1 MTNFIVIEKDS
12 LEKSIVNSNQITLTE
27 ASIVHTKMHRDDVEE
42 FIRDGN
48 NLLLKLKNGEV
59 IVIENFFTAY
69 DEVISDLVFEED
81 GCVLYWFDGVSDF
94 KGIPGLEVLLPEAG
108 SQLASLLP
116 WLAGLG
122 AVGGIIAATHNDD
135 DNSPSKPNGVN
146 SIQVSSDGLITGNT
160 ENIPNGS
167 KVNVTITGKDKDG
180 NLISQEIETTINP
193 DGSYTIEVPND
204 FADGDLKVESEVVDQ
219 NGNIVKAEDG
229 LVKTDHDNDPSTPEQ
244 GGLDRV
250 DGLITVDIDPATNKL
265 TGTTTDVPAGSPV
278 TITVT
283 GTDSQGN
290 PVTEQVQATVQ
301 ADGTYTADLPATI
314 NPNAPIEAEAKATDN
329 NGKPVTDTDN
339 SAGVADGSITVDIAD
354 SGTGLISGTTVDVAA
369 NSNVVLTIKGKD
381 ATGADVE
388 ITRTVQTDADGK
400 YSYQLVAGDG
410 IADGSSVD
418 VQAVTKGLNGKD
430 VSATDTL
437 AAQGDN
443 DNDPTT
449 PADPGLDLVAG
460 AITVD
465 IDPAM
470 NKLTGTTT
478 DVPAGSPVTITV
490 TGTDSQGNPVTE
502 QVQATVQADGTYTA
516 DLPATINPNAPIE
529 AEAKATDNNGK
540 PVTDTDNSAGV
551 ADGSITVDIADSG
564 TGLISGTTV
573 DVAANSNVVLTIK
586 GKDATGADVEITRT
600 VQTDADGKYSYQ
612 LVAGDGIAD
621 GSSVDV
627 QAVTKG
633 LNGKDVSATD
643 TLAAQGDNDNDPTT
657 PADPG
662 LDLVAGAIT
671 VDIDPATN
679 KLTGT
684 TTDVPAGSPVTI
696 TVTGTDSQG
705 NPVTEQVQATV
716 QADGTYTADLPA
728 TINPNAPIEA
738 EAKATDNNGKPVT
751 DTDNSAGVADGSITV
766 DIADS
771 GTGLI
776 SGTTVDVAANSNV
789 VLTIKGKD
797 ATGAD
802 VEITRT
808 VQTDADGKYSYQL
821 VAGDGIADG
830 SSVDVQAVTKGL
842 NGKDVS
848 ATDTLAAQGDNDND
862 PTTPADPGLDLVAG
876 AITVDID
883 PATNKLTGTTT
894 DVPAGSP
901 VTITV
906 TGTDSQGNP
915 VTEQVQAT
923 VQADGTYTADLPAT
937 INPNAPIE
945 AEAKATDNNGKP
957 VTDTDNSAGVADGSI
972 TVDIADSGT
981 GLISGTTVDVAANSN
996 VVLTIKGKDATGAD
1010 VEITRTVQTDADGKY
1025 SYQLVAGDGIAD
1037 GSSVDVQAV
1046 TKGLN
1051 GKDVSATDTLA
1062 AQGDNDNDPTTPAD
1076 PGLDLVAGAITVDI
1090 DPATNKLTGT
1100 TTDVPAGSPVTI
1112 TVTGTDSQGNP
1123 VTEQVQATVQADG
1136 TYTADLPATINPNAP
1151 IEAEAKAT
1159 DNNGKPV
1166 TDTDNSAGVADGSIT
1181 VDIADSGTG
1190 LISGTTVDVAANSNV
1205 VLTIKG
1211 KDATGAD
1218 VEITRTVQTDADGK
1232 YSYQLVAGDG
1242 IADGSSVD
1250 VQAVTKGLNG
1260 KDVSATDTLA
1270 AQGDND
1276 NDPTTP
1282 ADPGLDLVAGAITVD
1297 IDPATNKLTG
1307 TTTDV
1312 PAGSPV
1318 TITVTGTDSQGNPVT
1333 EQVQATVQA
1342 DGTYTADLPATI
1354 NPNAPIEAEAKAT
1367 DNNGKPVT
1375 DTDNSAGVADGS
1387 ITVDIADSGTGLI
1400 SGTTVDVAANS
1411 NVVLTIKGKDATGA
1425 DVEITR
1431 TVQTDADGKY
1441 SYQLV
1446 AGDGIAD
1453 GSSVDV
1459 QAVTKGLNGKDV
1471 SATDTLAAQGDND
1484 NDPTTPADPGLDLV
1498 AGAITVD
1505 IDPATNKLTGTTTD
1519 VPAGS
1524 PVTITVTGTD
1534 SQGNPVTEQVQATVQ
1549 ADGTYT
1555 ADLPATINPNA
1566 PIEAEAKATDNNG
1579 KPVTD
1584 TDNSAGVADGSITVD
1599 IADSGTGLISGTTVD
1614 VAANSN
1620 VVLTIKGKD
1629 ATGADVEITRTVQTD
1644 ADGKYSYQLVAG
1656 DGIADGSSVDVQAVT
1671 KGLNGKDV
1679 SATDT
1684 LAAQGD
1690 NDNDPTTPADPGLDL
1705 VAGAITV
1712 DIDPAT
1718 NKLTGTT
1725 TDVPAGSPV
1734 TITVTGTD
1742 SQGNPVTEQ
1751 VQATVQADGTYT
1763 ADLPATINPNAPI
1776 EAEAKATDN
1785 NGKPVTDTDNSAG
1798 VADGS
1803 ITVDIADSGTGLISG
1818 TTVDVAANSNVVL
1831 TIKGKDATGADVEIT
1846 RTVQTDADGKYSYQL
1861 VAGDGIADGSSVDVQ
1876 AVTKGLN
1883 GKDVSATDT
1892 LAAQGDNDND
1902 PTTPADPG
1910 LDLVAGAITVDIDP
1924 AMNKLTGTTT
1934 DVPAGSP
1941 VTITVT
1947 GTDSQGNPVTE
1958 QVQATVQADGTYTAD
1973 LPATINPNAPIE
1985 AEAKATDNNGK
1996 PVTDTDNSA
2005 GVADG
2010 SITVDIADSG
2020 TGLISG
2026 TTVDVAANSNVV
2038 LTIKGKD
2045 ATGADVEIT
2054 RTVQTDADGKYS
2066 YQLVAGDGIA
2076 DGSSVDVQA
2085 VTKGLNGK
2093 DVSATD
2099 TLAAQ
2104 GDNDNDPTTPAD
2116 PGLDLVA
2123 GAITVDIDPATN
2135 KLTGTTTDVPAGS
2148 PVTITVTGTDSQGNP
2163 VTEQVQAT
2171 VQADGTYT
2179 ADLPATI
2186 NPNAPIEA
2194 EAKATDNNGKPVT
2207 DTDNSAGVADGSIT
2221 VDIADSGTGLI
2232 SGTTVD
2238 VAANSNVVLTIKGKD
2253 ATGADVEITRT
2264 VQTDADGKYSYQLVA
2279 GDGIADGSSV
2289 DVQAVTKGLNGKD
2302 VSATDT
2308 LAAQGDNDNDPTTP
2322 ADPGLDLVAG
2332 AITVD
2337 IDPATNKLT
2346 GTTTDVPAGS
2356 PVTITVT
2363 GTDSQGNPVTEQVQ
2377 ATVQAD
2383 GTYTA
2388 DLPATINPNAPIE
2401 AEAKATDNNGKPVT
2415 DTDNSAGVADGS
2427 ITVDIADSGT
2437 GLISG
2442 TTVDVAANSNVV
2454 LTIKGKDA
2462 TGADVEI
2469 TRTVQTDADGKY
2481 SYQLV
2486 AGDGIADGSSVDVQA
2501 VTKGLNGKD
2510 VSATD
2515 TLAAQ
2520 GDNDNDPTTPADP
2533 GLDLVAGAITVDI
2546 DPATNKLTGTTTDV
2560 PAGSPVTITVTGT
2573 DSQGNPVTEQVQATV
2588 QADGTYT
2595 ADLPATINPN
2605 APIEAE
2611 AKATDNNGKP
2621 VTDTDNSAGVADGS
2635 ITVDIADSGTGLI
2648 SGTTVDVA
2656 ANSNVVLT
2664 IKGKDATGA
2673 DVEITRTVQT
2683 DADGK
2688 YSYQLVAGDGI
2699 ADGSSVD
2706 VQAVT
2711 KGLNGKDVSAT
2722 DTLAAQ
2728 GDNDNDPTTPADPGL
2743 DLVAGAIT
2751 VDIDPATNKLT
2762 GTTTD
2767 VPAGSPVTITV
2778 TGTDSQGNPV
2788 TEQVQATVQA
2798 DGTYTADLPATINP
2812 NAPIEAE
2819 AKATDNNGK
2828 PVTDTDNSAGVAD
2841 GSITVD
2847 IADSGTGLI
2856 SGTTVDVAANSNVVL
2871 TIKGKDATGA
2881 DVEITR
2887 TVQTDADGKYSY
2899 QLVAGDGIADGSSVD
2914 VQAVTKGLNGKDV
2927 SATDT
2932 LAAQGDNDNDPT
2944 TPADPGLDLVAGA
2957 ITVDIDPNGH
2967 ISGTTTDVA
2976 PNTEVVLTI
2985 TGYNENGEPIQIQR
2999 PVQTDADGHY
3009 QYDLTPTDGIIP
3021 ASDGSQISV
3030 VAETNDRNGHVL
3042 NAQDS
3047 EIVEP
3052 VVKGDSSTGVTN
3064 GGDSV
3069 TGTSG
3074 DDLLAGDVGGLKTNF
3089 VAGQDYNI
3097 SIVLDLSG
3105 SMLYAMNGTGNPP
3118 AGESRLAIAIKGLKA
3133 FIQQMVDHDG
3143 VINLQIASFSANGSV
3158 GNGYNQVFLNVS
3170 KDNINEIFTYLD
3182 SLKAGGGTY
3191 PEQGFNK
3198 AVDWFDDISTAD
3210 FENQT
3215 YYLTDGE
3222 PNSSQSTLD
3231 NAFAPLAEQSKVFAV
3246 GVSSSISDATVS
3258 RYDNTDVNGNK
3269 LPGDWSGTNH
3279 GEAKAIA
3286 DADKLIAYL
3295 IGGSE
3300 NFTPADVGGDT
3311 VKGGAGDDI
3320 LFGDAI
3326 NTDQLTWTG
3335 YDPLQYPKYSGYSKL
3350 IAYLK
3355 AEVTSGAE
3363 PSQQDIYDYIK
3374 ENFRDFIAADAADPA
3389 TKGGNDTIYGGAGND
3404 IIIAGAGNDVI
3415 YGGSGNDIISTGR
3428 GDDTIIYDLLNAADA
3443 TGGNGTDTWVDYEA
3457 NDKIEFGSDFFEG
3470 LLADKSNLGDYI
3482 TVVDDGNGNATV
3494 QVDRDGSAGTH
3505 NMSDLLIIEN
3515 QAGLTL
3521 QDLLNNNQIIIG

>member
-301 ADGTYTADLPATI
+301 P
-314 NPNAPIEAEAKATDN
+314 
-329 NGKPVTDTDN
+329 
-339 SAGVADGSITVDIAD
+339 
-354 SGTGLISGTTVDVAA
+354 
-369 NSNVVLTIKGKD
+369 
-381 ATGADVE
+381 
-388 ITRTVQTDADGK
+388 
-400 YSYQLVAGDG
+400 
-410 IADGSSVD
+410 
-418 VQAVTKGLNGKD
+418 
-430 VSATDTL
+430 
-437 AAQGDN
+437 
-443 DNDPTT
+443 
-449 PADPGLDLVAG
+449 
-460 AITVD
+460 
-465 IDPAM
+465 
-470 NKLTGTTT
+470 
-478 DVPAGSPVTITV
+478 
-490 TGTDSQGNPVTE
+490 
-502 QVQATVQADGTYTA
+502 DGTYTA

-716 QADGTYTADLPA
+716 QPDGTYTADLPA

-923 VQADGTYTADLPAT
+923 VQPDGTYTADLPAT

-1123 VTEQVQATVQADG
+1123 VTEQVQATVQPDG

-1333 EQVQATVQA
+1333 EQVQATVQP

-1549 ADGTYT
+1549 PDGTYT

-1751 VQATVQADGTYT
+1751 VQATVQ
-1763 ADLPATINPNAPI
+1763 P
-1776 EAEAKATDN
+1776 
-1785 NGKPVTDTDNSAG
+1785 
-1798 VADGS
+1798 
-1803 ITVDIADSGTGLISG
+1803 
-1818 TTVDVAANSNVVL
+1818 
-1831 TIKGKDATGADVEIT
+1831 
-1846 RTVQTDADGKYSYQL
+1846 
-1861 VAGDGIADGSSVDVQ
+1861 
-1876 AVTKGLN
+1876 
-1883 GKDVSATDT
+1883 
-1892 LAAQGDNDND
+1892 
-1902 PTTPADPG
+1902 
-1910 LDLVAGAITVDIDP
+1910 
-1924 AMNKLTGTTT
+1924 
-1934 DVPAGSP
+1934 
-1941 VTITVT
+1941 
-1947 GTDSQGNPVTE
+1947 
-1958 QVQATVQADGTYTAD
+1958 DGTYTAD

-2171 VQADGTYT
+2171 VQPDGTYT

-2377 ATVQAD
+2377 ATVQPD

-2588 QADGTYT
+2588 QPDGTYT

-2788 TEQVQATVQA
+2788 TEQVQATVQPDGTYTA
-2798 DGTYTADLPATINP
+2798 DLPATINPNAPIEAEAKATDNNGKPVTDTDNSAGVADGSITVDIADSGTGLISGTTVDVAANSNVVLTIKGKDATGADVEITRTVQTDADGKYSYQLVAGDGIADGSSVDVQAVTKGLNGKDVSATDTLAAQGDNDNDPTTPADPGLDLVAGAITVDIDPATNKLTGTTTDVPAGSPVTITVTGTDSQGNPVTEQVQATVQPDGTYTADLPATINP

-3074 DDLLAGDVGGLKTNF
+3074 DDLLAGDVGGLKANF